1 MNLLNKHIKL
11 SQAFKSNELLW
22 IFCVLFSTA
31 SIFFGNN
38 NFKPE
43 KHQDS
48 FGLTV
53 NKSYTHY
60 NLGTT
65 RPTNPLSAFD
75 FIEESE
81 TTDDNNEDDI
91 IEGHYSP
98 NTLTFQPYNNAKN
111 SSVSGS
117 LSLSK
122 RVFIPLFILHHSWKI
137 PVA

>member
-1 MNLLNKHIKL
+1 MKLLNKNTKII
-11 SQAFKSNELLW
+11 QAFKFNELLW

-31 SIFFGNN
+31 FVIFGKTNVKF
-38 NFKPE
+38 E
-43 KHQDS
+43 TQQVS
-48 FGLTV
+48 FGSTV

-65 RPTNPLSAFD
+65 CPTNPLSAFD

-91 IEGHYSP
+91 IEGHYSQ
-98 NTLTFQPYNNAKN
+98 NTLTFFTYNNAKN
-111 SSVSGS
+111 SSVSGR
-117 LSLSK
+117 LSFSK
-122 RVFIPLFILHHSWKI
+122 RVFIPLFLLHHSWKI